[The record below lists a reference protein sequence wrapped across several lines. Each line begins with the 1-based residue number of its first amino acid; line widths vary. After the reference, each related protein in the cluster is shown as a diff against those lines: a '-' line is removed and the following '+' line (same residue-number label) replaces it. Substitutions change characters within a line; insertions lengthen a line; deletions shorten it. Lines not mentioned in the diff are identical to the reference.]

1 MLKSI
6 DQIVRNN
13 ISKSMEFIDKAKTNI
28 EEESGKDKILKENND
43 DKILKEIELMQE
55 KLLENRASII
65 EINKIMTPIFKSNV
79 FKGVGFFSKIKA
91 LFSTTERS
99 SDAITLMSS
108 ILGGF
113 FILTI
118 IPIVTTILDS
128 NVITAIPYIGV
139 LLIDIFL
146 MLFSVNHLY
155 KKHCEDLI
163 LRKYNQEF
171 FSKNIDQ
178 ETLMKIS
185 VYFDEEDKDLIKSIN
200 SRYQKITI
208 NDIVNILR
216 KKEVWIERN
225 EPNIKSMIQENNN
238 RKILE

>member
-1 MLKSI
+1 MIK
-6 DQIVRNN
+6 N
-13 ISKSMEFIDKAKTNI
+13 IDKIVKKNMDSMI
-28 EEESGKDKILKENND
+28 KSFDLNNKSNDVVLKEYEVD
-43 DKILKEIELMQE
+43 LKLSNEIELMQE
-55 KLLENRASII
+55 KLLENKTAII
-65 EINKIMTPIFKSNV
+65 EINKIMSPILKSNI
-79 FKGVGFFSKIKA
+79 FKGVGFFGKIKA

-118 IPIVTTILDS
+118 IPIITTILDS
-128 NVITAIPYIGV
+128 NIITAIPYIGV
-139 LLIDIFL
+139 LTIDVIL
-146 MLFSVNHLY
+146 MIFSVNYLY
-155 KKHCEDLI
+155 KKHCEEFVI
-163 LRKYNQEF
+163 NKYQQDF

-185 VYFDEEDKDLIKSIN
+185 VYFDNEDKILINSSN

-208 NDIVNILR
+208 NDIVNILK

-225 EPNIKSMIQENNN
+225 ESKIKNMIQERNN